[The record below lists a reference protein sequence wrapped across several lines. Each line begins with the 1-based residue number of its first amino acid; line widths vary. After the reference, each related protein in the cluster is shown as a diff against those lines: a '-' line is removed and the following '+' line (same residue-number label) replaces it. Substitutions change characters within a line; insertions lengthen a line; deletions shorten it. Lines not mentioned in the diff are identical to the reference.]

1 MTKFSVGKTYSKIEE
16 AVFATPPN
24 PIIINIIQN
33 LDKFVKDKLQFVY
46 SVLYIALFFSSAKN
60 SLFIIKQRLPKKLP
74 IKEPTCY
81 YINLRYIGR
90 IIGLMINL

>member
-16 AVFATPPN
+16 AVFTTPPN

-46 SVLYIALFFSSAKN
+46 SVLYIALFFSLVKN

-74 IKEPTCY
+74 IKELTCY
-81 YINLRYIGR
+81 YINLRYIG
-90 IIGLMINL
+90 